1 MDGKSRE
8 EALEVVGD
16 VPDLCSALVGKG
28 ECLKGAKGREHH
40 CQWVEQPAQFHK
52 LLPLGEQLSLSGE
65 IPRAAIQGILL
76 PSPVEAL
83 ILLWLSLEAAGGP
96 GALSTCQGTEVP
108 HPTGLCGGCQLAASR
123 WVVDGSSDLPPQTT
137 D

>member
-1 MDGKSRE
+1 MDGMSRE

-28 ECLKGAKGREHH
+28 ECLKGAKGRDTTVNGWSNQRNFTNYNH
-40 CQWVEQPAQFHK
+40 WRNS
-52 LLPLGEQLSLSGE
+52 SLSGE

-83 ILLWLSLEAAGGP
+83 VPLWISLQAAEGP
-96 GALSTCQGTEVP
+96 GAQSTWAGWQVP
-108 HPTGLCGGCQLAASR
+108 RYFTQLVSTAGASWQR
-123 WVVDGSSDLPPQTT
+123 HGEWII
-137 D
+137 